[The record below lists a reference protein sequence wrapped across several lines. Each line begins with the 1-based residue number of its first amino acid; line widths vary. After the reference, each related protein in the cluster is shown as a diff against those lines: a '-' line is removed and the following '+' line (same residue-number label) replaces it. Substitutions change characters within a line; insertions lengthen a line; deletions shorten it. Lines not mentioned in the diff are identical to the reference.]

1 MATEVS
7 QESGKSAFVR
17 ETLAKNPKANPK
29 VVNAAWKAAGNRD
42 PISSSLVH
50 KVRSTMGLTGNLRA
64 KAGAGKAAGAAKPP
78 VSAEPKRRG
87 RPPKSSLT
95 ATPANGVSTTVSA
108 KKVHA
113 GERRTGPEELEG
125 QVDLL
130 VFKIMG
136 VWTGDVEEAL
146 RKSRLLIPAAGLMT
160 SGGPRRRN
168 RRGRGCPE
176 GPLPARPL
184 RRG

>member
-29 VVNAAWKAAGNRD
+29 VVNLAWKAAGNRD

-113 GERRTGPEELEG
+113 PVSGGRVLEELEG

-136 VWTGDVEEAL
+136 VGGLRDVEEAL
-146 RKSRLLIPAAGLMT
+146 RKARRLLILAQ
-160 SGGPRRRN
+160 RD
-168 RRGRGCPE
+168 
-176 GPLPARPL
+176 
-184 RRG
+184 

>member
-29 VVNAAWKAAGNRD
+29 VVNLAWKAAGNRD

-113 GERRTGPEELEG
+113 PVSGGRVLEELEG

-136 VWTGDVEEAL
+136 VGGLRDVEDAL
-146 RKSRLLIPAAGLMT
+146 RKARRLLILAQ
-160 SGGPRRRN
+160 RD
-168 RRGRGCPE
+168 
-176 GPLPARPL
+176 
-184 RRG
+184 